1 MADGSAAAQAPHI
14 DAIEIVVDL
23 LAQIES
29 DDAPGAFYDRL
40 CEAICR
46 VTSMDR
52 AVLFRY
58 DAPARRVTAAGVHGL
73 DIAQFSDF
81 PFNPDTTPIARQALV
96 EDRVIE
102 VPEEASRLLPDR
114 YAHIVDDT
122 VLVCTPMSASG
133 RWVGVVLSDR
143 PRSAGPLGEAER
155 HLLWTLGKT
164 AALAAIAR
172 VATFQVERARQLEH
186 RIDLAREIHDGVV
199 QRLFGVSLALASG
212 QAMDAETQERCAG
225 EVQAALEELRTA
237 VQRPLGRAARATATT
252 LREELAHLRATAAA
266 DPDGPEILLED
277 PDDALSAVP
286 AHAEAPAQSVLVEAV
301 RNARKHA
308 QPTRIEVRVFADG
321 DAFVLEVANDGVP
334 DALAAGRNGRKSA
347 PTTGM
352 GLRLAAFEALQV
364 GGVVEFGKRDGGRWT
379 VRLVVPRD
387 V

>member
-1 MADGSAAAQAPHI
+1 MTDPPAAQAPHI

-58 DAPARRVTAAGVHGL
+58 DAAARRVSAAGVHGL
-73 DIAQFSDF
+73 DLSLFDNF
-81 PFNPDTTPIARQALV
+81 PFNPDSTPIARQALM

-102 VPEEASRLLPDR
+102 ISDAASSLLPPR
-114 YAHIVDDT
+114 YASIIQDT

-143 PRSAGPLGEAER
+143 PRSAGPLGDAER

-172 VATFQVERARQLEH
+172 VATFQVERARQLEN

-199 QRLFGVSLALASG
+199 QRLFGVSLVLSSG
-212 QAMDAETQERCAG
+212 QTMDDETQLRCAE
-225 EVQAALEELRTA
+225 EVQTALEDLRTA
-237 VQRPLGRAARATATT
+237 VQRPLGRAARVTAST
-252 LREELAHLRATAAA
+252 LREEIGHLRAAAQE
-266 DPDGPEILLED
+266 DQDGPEITLHD
-277 PDDALSAVP
+277 PDDALSTLP
-286 AHAEAPAQSVLVEAV
+286 ADGEALAQSVLVEAV

-308 QPTRIEVRVFADG
+308 KPTQIDVSLLVHD
-321 DAFVLEVANDGVP
+321 DALVLEVANDGVL
-334 DALAAGRNGRKSA
+334 DAPGARRPGA
-347 PTTGM
+347 PMTGM

-364 GGVVEFGKRDGGRWT
+364 GGVVEFGKRDGGRWV

>member
-1 MADGSAAAQAPHI
+1 MTDHAVTQAPHI

-29 DDAPGAFYDRL
+29 NDSPGAFYDRL

-58 DAPARRVTAAGVHGL
+58 DAPARRVTAAGTHGL
-73 DIAQFSDF
+73 DMELFSDSRF
-81 PFNPDTTPIARQALV
+81 SPDRTPIARQALV

-102 VPEEASRLLPDR
+102 ISDEASSLLPQR
-114 YAHIVDDT
+114 YASLIHDT
-122 VLVCTPMSASG
+122 VLVCTPMSVSG

-143 PRSAGPLGEAER
+143 PRSAGPLGDAER

-172 VATFQVERARQLEH
+172 IATFQVERARQLEH

-199 QRLFGVSLALASG
+199 QRLFGVSLVLASG
-212 QAMDAETQERCAG
+212 QTMDAETQLRCAE
-225 EVQAALEELRTA
+225 EVQAALEDLKTA
-237 VQRPLGRAARATATT
+237 VQRPLGRSARTTAST
-252 LREELAHLRATAAA
+252 LQEELAILSAAA
-266 DPDGPEILLED
+266 AGDEDWPQITLTD
-277 PDDALSAVP
+277 PDDALSTFPPGV
-286 AHAEAPAQSVLVEAV
+286 EALAQSVLVEAV

-308 QPTRIEVRVFADG
+308 TPTSIDVTLEAHP
-321 DAFVLEVANDGVP
+321 DALVLEVANDGVV
-334 DALAAGRNGRKSA
+334 AGADGSSRTGA

-364 GGVVEFGKRDGGRWT
+364 GGVVEFGRRDGGRWV

>member
-1 MADGSAAAQAPHI
+1 MTERTVAQAPHI

-29 DDAPGAFYDRL
+29 NDAPGAFYDRL

-58 DAPARRVTAAGVHGL
+58 DAPARRVTAAGTHGL
-73 DIAQFSDF
+73 DMELFSDSLF
-81 PFNPDTTPIARQALV
+81 SPDSTPIARQALV

-102 VPEEASRLLPDR
+102 ISDEASSLLPER
-114 YAHIVDDT
+114 YASLIHDT

-164 AALAAIAR
+164 AALAAISR
-172 VATFQVERARQLEH
+172 IATFQVERARQLEH

-199 QRLFGVSLALASG
+199 QRLFGVSLVLASG
-212 QAMDAETQERCAG
+212 QTIDAETQQRCAE
-225 EVQAALEELRTA
+225 EVQGALEDLRTA
-237 VQRPLGRAARATATT
+237 VQRPLGRAARMTAST
-252 LREELAHLRATAAA
+252 LREEIGHLRAAAEA
-266 DPDGPEILLED
+266 DPDGPDITLSD
-277 PDDALSAVP
+277 PDDALSTLP
-286 AHAEAPAQSVLVEAV
+286 ADGEALAQSVLVEAV

-308 QPTRIEVRVFADG
+308 KPTRIDVSLLVHD
-321 DAFVLEVANDGVP
+321 DALVLEVANDGVSE
-334 DALAAGRNGRKSA
+334 GTNGRRAGA

-364 GGVVEFGKRDGGRWT
+364 GGVVEFGKRDGGRWV

>member
-1 MADGSAAAQAPHI
+1 MTDHAVTQAPHI

-29 DDAPGAFYDRL
+29 NDSPGAFYDRL

-58 DAPARRVTAAGVHGL
+58 DAPARRVTAAGTHGL
-73 DIAQFSDF
+73 DMELFSDSLF
-81 PFNPDTTPIARQALV
+81 SPDSTPIARQALV

-102 VPEEASRLLPDR
+102 ISDEASSLLPQR
-114 YAHIVDDT
+114 YASLIHDT
-122 VLVCTPMSASG
+122 VLVCTPMSVSG
-133 RWVGVVLSDR
+133 RWVGVVLADR
-143 PRSAGPLGEAER
+143 PRSAGPLGDAER

-172 VATFQVERARQLEH
+172 IATVQVERARQLEH

-199 QRLFGVSLALASG
+199 QRLFGVSLVLASG
-212 QAMDAETQERCAG
+212 QTMDAETQLRCAE
-225 EVQAALEELRTA
+225 EVQAALEDLKTA
-237 VQRPLGRAARATATT
+237 VQRPLGRSARTTAST
-252 LREELAHLRATAAA
+252 LQEELAILSAAA
-266 DPDGPEILLED
+266 AGDEDWPQITLTD
-277 PDDALSAVP
+277 PDDALSTFPPGV
-286 AHAEAPAQSVLVEAV
+286 EALAQSVLVEAV

-308 QPTRIEVRVFADG
+308 TPTSIDVTLEAHP
-321 DAFVLEVANDGVP
+321 DALVLEVANDGVV
-334 DALAAGRNGRKSA
+334 AGADGSSRTGA

-364 GGVVEFGKRDGGRWT
+364 GGVVEFGRRDGGRWV

>member
-1 MADGSAAAQAPHI
+1 MTDRTVAQAPHI

-58 DAPARRVTAAGVHGL
+58 DAPARRVTAAGTHGL
-73 DIAQFSDF
+73 DMELFSDSLF
-81 PFNPDTTPIARQALV
+81 SPDSTPIARQALV

-102 VPEEASRLLPDR
+102 ISDEASSLLPER
-114 YAHIVDDT
+114 YASLIHDT

-143 PRSAGPLGEAER
+143 PRSAGPLGDAER

-172 VATFQVERARQLEH
+172 IATFQVERARQLEH

-199 QRLFGVSLALASG
+199 QRLFGVSLVLASG
-212 QAMDAETQERCAG
+212 QAMDAETQLRCAE

-237 VQRPLGRAARATATT
+237 VQRPLGRAARVTAST
-252 LREELAHLRATAAA
+252 LREEIGHLRAAAA
-266 DPDGPEILLED
+266 EEPDGPEITLND
-277 PDDALSAVP
+277 PDDALSTLP
-286 AHAEAPAQSVLVEAV
+286 ADGEALAQSVLVEAV

-308 QPTRIEVRVFADG
+308 KPTRIDVSLTLHE
-321 DAFVLEVANDGVP
+321 DALVLEVANDGVQ
-334 DALAAGRNGRKSA
+334 AGANGRRAGA
-347 PTTGM
+347 PMTGM

-364 GGVVEFGKRDGGRWT
+364 GGVVEFGKRDGGRWV

>member
-1 MADGSAAAQAPHI
+1 MTDHPVAQAPHI
-14 DAIEIVVDL
+14 DAIEVVVDL
-23 LAQIES
+23 LAQVES
-29 DDAPGAFYDRL
+29 DEGPGSFYDRL
-40 CEAICR
+40 CEAVCR
-46 VTSMDR
+46 LTSMDR

-58 DAPARRVTAAGVHGL
+58 DAPVRRVTAAGVHGL
-73 DIAQFSDF
+73 DIAQFADF

-102 VPEEASRLLPDR
+102 IPEAASSLLPER
-114 YAHIVDDT
+114 YKGLVDDT

-172 VATFQVERARQLEH
+172 FATASVERSRQLEQ

-199 QRLFGVSLALASG
+199 QRLFGVSLVLSSDQLLDLETQRRCAEEVQSALA
-212 QAMDAETQERCAG
+212 D
-225 EVQAALEELRTA
+225 LRTA
-237 VQRPLGRAARATATT
+237 VQRPLGRPSRESTVS
-252 LREELAHLRATAAA
+252 LRQELAHLQGAAA
-266 DPDGPEILLED
+266 VEPGGPAFVVED
-277 PDDALSAVP
+277 PAGVMDRLP
-286 AHAEAPAQSVLVEAV
+286 AEAAGVARSVLVEAV

-308 QPTRIEVRVFADG
+308 APTRLEVTLQEQE
-321 DAFVLEVANDGVP
+321 DAVVLEVANDGVP
-334 DALAAGRNGRKSA
+334 GRRPPGGVS
-347 PTTGM
+347 GM

-364 GGVVEFGKRDGGRWT
+364 GGVVEFGSRDGGRWV

>member
-1 MADGSAAAQAPHI
+1 MTDRTVAQAPHI

-29 DDAPGAFYDRL
+29 NDAPGAFYDRL

-58 DAPARRVTAAGVHGL
+58 DAPARRVTAAGTHGL
-73 DIAQFSDF
+73 DMELFSDSLF
-81 PFNPDTTPIARQALV
+81 SPDSTPIARQALV

-102 VPEEASRLLPDR
+102 ISDEASSLLPER
-114 YAHIVDDT
+114 YASLIHDT

-164 AALAAIAR
+164 AALAAISR
-172 VATFQVERARQLEH
+172 IATFQVERARQLEH

-199 QRLFGVSLALASG
+199 QRLFGVSLVLASG
-212 QAMDAETQERCAG
+212 QTIDAETQLRCAE
-225 EVQAALEELRTA
+225 EVQGALEDLRTA
-237 VQRPLGRAARATATT
+237 VQRPLGRAARMTAST
-252 LREELAHLRATAAA
+252 LREEIGHLRAAAEA
-266 DPDGPEILLED
+266 DPDGPEITLSD
-277 PDDALSAVP
+277 PDDALSTLP
-286 AHAEAPAQSVLVEAV
+286 ADGEALAQSVLVEAV

-308 QPTRIEVRVFADG
+308 KPTRIDVSLLVHE
-321 DAFVLEVANDGVP
+321 DALVLEVANDGV
-334 DALAAGRNGRKSA
+334 LEGTNGRRAGA

-364 GGVVEFGKRDGGRWT
+364 GGVVEFGKRDGGRWI

>member
-1 MADGSAAAQAPHI
+1 MTDPTVAQAQAPHI

-29 DDAPGAFYDRL
+29 DDSPGAFYDRL

-58 DAPARRVTAAGVHGL
+58 DAPARRVTAAGTHGL
-73 DIAQFSDF
+73 DMELFSESLF
-81 PFNPDTTPIARQALV
+81 SPDSTPIARQALV

-102 VPEEASRLLPDR
+102 ISDEVSSLLPQR
-114 YAHIVDDT
+114 YASLIHDT
-122 VLVCTPMSASG
+122 VLVCTPMSVSG

-143 PRSAGPLGEAER
+143 PRSAGPLGDAER

-172 VATFQVERARQLEH
+172 IATFQVERARQLEH

-199 QRLFGVSLALASG
+199 QRLFGVSLVLASG
-212 QAMDAETQERCAG
+212 QTMDAETQVRCAA
-225 EVQAALEELRTA
+225 EVQAALEDLKTA
-237 VQRPLGRAARATATT
+237 VQRPLGRSARTTAST
-252 LREELAHLRATAAA
+252 LQEEIGILSAAA
-266 DPDGPEILLED
+266 QEEDDGPRITLNDPDG
-277 PDDALSAVP
+277 ALATFPPAV
-286 AHAEAPAQSVLVEAV
+286 EALAQSVLVEAV

-308 QPTRIEVRVFADG
+308 APTSIDVTLEALD
-321 DAFVLEVANDGVP
+321 DALVLEVANDGV
-334 DALAAGRNGRKSA
+334 LAGAKGVSRAGA

-364 GGVVEFGKRDGGRWT
+364 GGVVEFGKRDGGRWV

>member
-1 MADGSAAAQAPHI
+1 MTPRAATQAPHI

-58 DAPARRVTAAGVHGL
+58 DAPARRVTAAGTHGL
-73 DIAQFSDF
+73 DMALFADSLFS
-81 PFNPDTTPIARQALV
+81 PDSTPIARRALV

-102 VPEEASRLLPDR
+102 ISDEASSLLPER
-114 YAHIVDDT
+114 YASLVTDT
-122 VLVCTPMSASG
+122 VLVCTPMSVSG

-143 PRSAGPLGEAER
+143 PRSAGPLGDAER

-164 AALAAIAR
+164 AALAAVAR
-172 VATFQVERARQLEH
+172 IATFQVERARQLEH

-199 QRLFGVSLALASG
+199 QRLFGVSLVLASG
-212 QAMDAETQERCAG
+212 QTLDAETQLRCAA
-225 EVQAALEELRTA
+225 EVQGALEDLKTA
-237 VQRPLGRAARATATT
+237 VQRPLGRSARSTATT
-252 LREELAHLRATAAA
+252 LRDELALLQSAAVADDAGPQITLA
-266 DPDGPEILLED
+266 DPDGVLARMPPGIE
-277 PDDALSAVP
+277 AL
-286 AHAEAPAQSVLVEAV
+286 AQSVLVEAV

-308 QPTRIEVRVFADG
+308 EPASIDVRLRVDDG
-321 DAFVLEVANDGVP
+321 AIVLEVANDGVG
-334 DALAAGRNGRKSA
+334 AARDGA
-347 PTTGM
+347 PGPASTGM

-379 VRLVVPRD
+379 VRLVVPGD

>member
-1 MADGSAAAQAPHI
+1 MTERTVAQAPHI

-29 DDAPGAFYDRL
+29 NDAPGAFYDRL

-58 DAPARRVTAAGVHGL
+58 DAPARRVTAAGTHGL
-73 DIAQFSDF
+73 DMELFSDSLF
-81 PFNPDTTPIARQALV
+81 SPDSTPIARQALV

-102 VPEEASRLLPDR
+102 ISDEASSLLPER
-114 YAHIVDDT
+114 YASLIHDT

-164 AALAAIAR
+164 AALAAISR
-172 VATFQVERARQLEH
+172 IATFQVERARQLEH

-199 QRLFGVSLALASG
+199 QRLFGVSLVLASG
-212 QAMDAETQERCAG
+212 QTIDAETQQRCAE
-225 EVQAALEELRTA
+225 EVQGALEDLRTA
-237 VQRPLGRAARATATT
+237 VQRPLGRAARVTAST
-252 LREELAHLRATAAA
+252 LLEEIGHLRAAAEA
-266 DPDGPEILLED
+266 DPDGPDITLSD
-277 PDDALSAVP
+277 PDDALSTLP
-286 AHAEAPAQSVLVEAV
+286 ADGEALAQSVLVEAV

-308 QPTRIEVRVFADG
+308 KPTRIDVSLLVHD
-321 DAFVLEVANDGVP
+321 DALVLEVANDGVL
-334 DALAAGRNGRKSA
+334 DGTNGRRGGA

-364 GGVVEFGKRDGGRWT
+364 GGVVEFGKRDGGRWV

>member
-1 MADGSAAAQAPHI
+1 MTDPTATAAAQAPHI

-29 DDAPGAFYDRL
+29 DSSPAAFYDRL

-52 AVLFRY
+52 AILFRY
-58 DAPARRVTAAGVHGL
+58 DAPARRVTAAGTHGL
-73 DIAQFSDF
+73 DHELFTDALFS
-81 PFNPDTTPIARQALV
+81 PDSTPIARQALV

-102 VPEEASRLLPDR
+102 ISDAASSLLPTR
-114 YAHIVDDT
+114 FKSLVDDT

-133 RWVGVVLSDR
+133 RWVGVILSDR
-143 PRSAGPLGEAER
+143 PRSAGPLGDAER

-172 VATFQVERARQLEH
+172 IATFQVERARQLEH

-199 QRLFGVSLALASG
+199 QRLFGVSLVLASG
-212 QAMDAETQERCAG
+212 QAMDAETQARCAE
-225 EVQAALEELRTA
+225 EVQGALEDLRTA
-237 VQRPLGRAARATATT
+237 VQRPLGRAARVTATT
-252 LREELAHLRATAAA
+252 LKEEIGHLRAAALEEE
-266 DPDGPEILLED
+266 DGPLITLTD
-277 PDDALSAVP
+277 PDDALSTLP
-286 AHAEAPAQSVLVEAV
+286 ASGEALAQSVLVEAV

-308 QPTRIEVRVFADG
+308 QPTHIDVTLIVHE
-321 DAFVLEVANDGVP
+321 DALVLEVANDGVP
-334 DALAAGRNGRKSA
+334 DKGRGAGA

-364 GGVVEFGKRDGGRWT
+364 GGVVEFGKRDGGRWV

>member
-1 MADGSAAAQAPHI
+1 MTDRPVAQAPHI
-14 DAIEIVVDL
+14 DAIEIVVEL
-23 LAQIES
+23 LSQVES
-29 DDAPGAFYDRL
+29 DDQPGAFYDRL

-58 DAPARRVTAAGVHGL
+58 DAPIRRVTAAGVHGL
-73 DIAQFSDF
+73 DITQFDDF
-81 PFNPDTTPIARQALV
+81 PFNPDSTPIARQALV

-102 VPEEASRLLPDR
+102 VPQEASSLLPER
-114 YAHIVDDT
+114 YKGLVDDT
-122 VLVCTPMSASG
+122 MLVCTPMSASG

-143 PRSAGPLGEAER
+143 PRSAGPLGEAEL

-172 VATFQVERARQLEH
+172 VATAQVERSRQLEQ

-199 QRLFGVSLALASG
+199 QRLFGVSLVLSSDQALDVETQRRCAEEVQVALA
-212 QAMDAETQERCAG
+212 D
-225 EVQAALEELRTA
+225 LRTA
-237 VQRPLGRAARATATT
+237 VQRPLGRPSRDSPASVRQ
-252 LREELAHLRATAAA
+252 ELGHLRAAAEVEPGGPTFVVTDPSDVMDRLPPATAAVA
-266 DPDGPEILLED
+266 R
-277 PDDALSAVP
+277 
-286 AHAEAPAQSVLVEAV
+286 SVLLEAV

-308 QPTRIEVRVFADG
+308 RPATIEITLTESD
-321 DAFVLEVANDGVP
+321 DAIVLEVANDGVVAEP
-334 DALAAGRNGRKSA
+334 PKDGPRVGAAV
-347 PTTGM
+347 GM

-364 GGVVEFGKRDGGRWT
+364 GGVVEFGRREGGRWV